1 MWIPLLFG
9 NLVGTTGYSI
19 ILRGAIGGR
28 NTDPIFLSAI
38 MSLAVAIPSI
48 VGLFFADMQWHL
60 FTTKLILF
68 YIARIVLTLLCHITN
83 AQALEHAEASVF
95 AFIFNFR
102 LGFAAV
108 LGIVFLAE
116 PIIVIQLL
124 GGALVFAA
132 GFVLTGSGAVTKKG
146 FTLSILSAIFFAA
159 FTAFEKYL
167 IGALGYETYMFPST
181 IITAILNWLIVF
193 IGRYPIDKD
202 FLKSRELPL
211 LMIFRCISAYGF
223 TLALAYGALLSVST
237 YISSLS
243 CVTTPI
249 AAVVFLKEKDN
260 PVKRT
265 IAGVIAVAGATLI
278 FIATH

>member
-1 MWIPLLFG
+1 MILG

-19 ILRGAIGGR
+19 ILRSAIGGR

-48 VGLFFADMQWHL
+48 IGLFFAEMHWHL
-60 FTTKLILF
+60 FTTKLIIF
-68 YIARIVLTLLCHITN
+68 YITRIVLTLLCHITN
-83 AQALEHAEASVF
+83 TKALEHTEASIF
-95 AFIFNFR
+95 SFLFNFR
-102 LGFAAV
+102 LGFAAL

-116 PIIVIQLL
+116 PIVALQLL
-124 GGALVFAA
+124 GGAFVFAA
-132 GFVLTGSGAVTKKG
+132 GFVVTGSGTANKTG
-146 FTLSILSAIFFAA
+146 FTLSILSAVFFAT

-167 IGALGYETYMFPST
+167 IGELGYETYMFPST
-181 IITAILNWLIVF
+181 IITAGLNWLIVL
-193 IGRYPIDKD
+193 IGKYPIDKE

-211 LMIFRCISAYGF
+211 LMGFRCISAYGF
-223 TLALAYGALLSVST
+223 TLAIAYGALLSVST

-249 AAVVFLKEKDN
+249 AAVFFLKETDALK
-260 PVKRT
+260 KKALAGI
-265 IAGVIAVAGATLI
+265 IAIAGATLI